1 MVHGYRKCR
10 FVVIAVVCYH
20 LWECKLLAEFPAHGH
35 ADKSFAVYRHEIDIF
50 RGGILGGTDKIALIF
65 PVLIIRDQDDPA
77 FAQAVQGFFNRA
89 EVKHDNNLLCYKSV

>member
-1 MVHGYRKCR
+1 
-10 FVVIAVVCYH
+10 VVIAVVCYH

-65 PVLIIRDQDDPA
+65 PVFIVCHQYDFSL
-77 FAQAVQGFFNRA
+77 AQFVQYFFYGA
-89 EVKHDNNLLCYKSV
+89 ESFYGVEFFHGAINPPCF